1 MRRFG
6 VAATLRASFG
16 AYNTHA
22 EIDTLVEGLGQ
33 VRSLLG

>member
-22 EIDTLVEGLGQ
+22 EIDALVEGLAEAK
-33 VRSLLG
+33 RMLR